1 MKNLLLVL
9 FILSSIAVAQNKIV
23 KKEYSPYYQ
32 HKKSMFESL
41 PNSSGEIIFL
51 GNSIT
56 DGCNWTELF
65 SDLRVK
71 NRGISGD
78 ITEGILNRLD
88 EVTESKPAKI
98 FIMIGINDLAR
109 NKSKREILDKCEI
122 IVDRIITDSPETEI
136 YLQSILPVNKKYGRF
151 EKHYSK
157 SDSIA
162 SLNQGLE
169 KLAKK
174 KEQIYVDLY
183 SSFIDDEK
191 NLKAEFTEDGLHL
204 NGKAYGVWK
213 SLIDKYVSK
222 N

>member
-1 MKNLLLVL
+1 MKKLFIFL
-9 FILSSIAVAQNKIV
+9 FILSSFVIAQNNTE

-41 PNSSGEIIFL
+41 PNSNGEIIFL

-78 ITEGILNRLD
+78 VTEGILNRLD

-109 NKSKREILDKCEI
+109 DKSKKEILDKCEI
-122 IVDRIITDSPETEI
+122 IIDQIVTDSPETEI

-157 SDSIA
+157 SDSIV
-162 SLNQGLE
+162 SLNKGLE
-169 KLAKK
+169 NLAIEKG
-174 KEQIYVDLY
+174 ETYVDLY
-183 SSFIDDEK
+183 SSFIDNEN
-191 NLKAEFTEDGLHL
+191 NLKDDFTEDGLHL
-204 NGKAYGVWK
+204 NGKAYGIWK
-213 SLIDKYVSK
+213 SLVDKYISQ
-222 N
+222 

>member
-1 MKNLLLVL
+1 M
-9 FILSSIAVAQNKIV
+9 AVAQTKTA

-41 PNSSGEIIFL
+41 PNSPSEIIFL

-88 EVTESKPAKI
+88 EVTESNPAKI

-109 NKSKREILDKCEI
+109 NKSKKEILDNCEI
-122 IVDRIITDSPETEI
+122 IVDQIISDSPETEI
-136 YLQSILPVNKKYGRF
+136 YLQSILPVNKNYERF
-151 EKHYSK
+151 KSHYSK
-157 SDSIA
+157 SDSIV
-162 SLNQGLE
+162 SMNKGLE
-169 KLAKK
+169 SLAERKGG
-174 KEQIYVDLY
+174 IYVDLY
-183 SSFIDDEK
+183 SSFIDDEN
-191 NLKAEFTEDGLHL
+191 NLKDEFTEDGLHL

-213 SLIDKYVSK
+213 SLIEKYID
-222 N
+222 

>member
-1 MKNLLLVL
+1 MKKLIVFL
-9 FILSSIAVAQNKIV
+9 FILSSVAVAQNKTE
-23 KKEYSPYYQ
+23 KKSYSPYYQ

-78 ITEGILNRLD
+78 VTEGILNRLD
-88 EVTESKPAKI
+88 EVTESNPAKI

-109 NKSKREILDKCEI
+109 DKSKKEILDKCEI
-122 IVDRIITDSPETEI
+122 IVDRIVTDSPETEI
-136 YLQSILPVNKKYGRF
+136 YLQSILPVNNKYGRF

-157 SDSIA
+157 SDSIV
-162 SLNQGLE
+162 SLNKGLE
-169 KLAKK
+169 NLANKK
-174 KEQIYVDLY
+174 GGIYVDLY
-183 SSFIDDEK
+183 SAFIDDEN
-191 NLKAEFTEDGLHL
+191 NLKDDFTEDGLHL
-204 NGKAYGVWK
+204 NGKAYQVWK
-213 SLIDKYVSK
+213 SLVDKYISE
-222 N
+222 